1 MIYGVFFSA
10 PSSSPSIPTLVS
22 NTFTSITINWTYPD
36 ISDTDGYVVNA
47 SSLNDYVIQQ
57 VNGSSVNE
65 TTLNGLIPGTTY
77 NITVRAYQDLLGP
90 ASEPL
95 SVDTLN
101 GKIMFSDVYSLVS
114 NVLMILKCPLLYN
127 GLFHPLQIRRQ
138 V

>member
-1 MIYGVFFSA
+1 MFRFIFSA

-65 TTLNGLIPGTTY
+65 TILNGLIPGTTY
-77 NITVRAYQDLLGP
+77 NITIRAYQDLLGP

-95 SVDTLN
+95 SVITD
-101 GKIMFSDVYSLVS
+101 GMFV
-114 NVLMILKCPLLYN
+114 
-127 GLFHPLQIRRQ
+127 
-138 V
+138 